1 VDAFWNASRG
11 GAKAEGQ
18 PLLILAA
25 NSTKVYSVSPTMATP
40 TEYVTLVS
48 SDGFSFVV
56 QRSAA
61 YKSVAIQR
69 MLDPQC

>member
-1 VDAFWNASRG
+1 
-11 GAKAEGQ
+11 
-18 PLLILAA
+18 
-25 NSTKVYSVSPTMATP
+25 MATP

-61 YKSVAIQR
+61 YKSMAIQR
-69 MLDPQC
+69 MLDPQCEYLLEIEQIRI